1 MEDTK
6 ETNGI
11 EFTELEKDTIE
22 AAAMTERVG
31 FLTKSWERQM
41 YSSVLVKA
49 MQWGRK
55 KDKENREYFN
65 NNRLVRKYSNR
76 FL

>member
-6 ETNGI
+6 EINGI

-55 KDKENREYFN
+55 KDKENREYYRK
-65 NNRLVRKYSNR
+65 NRLIDKYR
-76 FL
+76 